1 MKFLQGIPVA
11 GAAGRIYNVIYLRKI
26 QRYAGMKYRKRFL
39 YDQARNM
46 AKQEH
51 KNGGEQ
57 GAVGDGAPDCGAGSS
72 AKRRMRFQ
80 TGRRRI
86 RLMFAMNNLLHV
98 WMCVI
103 MIKALNRNDIGLQR
117 HIQQRAAA
125 WY

>member
-1 MKFLQGIPVA
+1 
-11 GAAGRIYNVIYLRKI
+11 
-26 QRYAGMKYRKRFL
+26 MKYRKRFL

-72 AKRRMRFQ
+72 AKTTMRFQ
-80 TGRRRI
+80 TDAGGSVDVCD
-86 RLMFAMNNLLHV
+86 NNLLHV

-103 MIKALNRNDIGLQR
+103 MIKALNGTI
-117 HIQQRAAA
+117 
-125 WY
+125 

>member
-51 KNGGEQ
+51 KNGANRVRSETAHRIAAQ
-57 GAVGDGAPDCGAGSS
+57 DHQQ
-72 AKRRMRFQ
+72 KRRMRFQ